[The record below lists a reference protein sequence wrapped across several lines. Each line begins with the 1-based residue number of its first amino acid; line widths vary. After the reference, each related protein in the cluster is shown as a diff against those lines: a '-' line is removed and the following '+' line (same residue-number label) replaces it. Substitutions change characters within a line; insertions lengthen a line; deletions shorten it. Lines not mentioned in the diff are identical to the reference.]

1 MAMDISG
8 LSFFM
13 PLFGFLLVFTI
24 MLALLLKTKL
34 LGENRFV
41 NIVVSFIIAII
52 FATMTNVREYVQNVT
67 PWFVVLVIA
76 LFFILIVVGLYTPKV
91 ADVVKPGFVWLFIVA
106 LILVFLIAAITVFS
120 SFSGIWE
127 DITSFVT
134 NEARLAGAIILLIIA
149 VLAAWVMTKGK

>member
-1 MAMDISG
+1 MAAMDISG

-34 LGENRFV
+34 LGENKFV
-41 NIVVSFIIAII
+41 NVIVSFIIAII

-76 LFFILIVVGLYTPKV
+76 LFFILIIVGLSQQKIS
-91 ADVVKPGFVWLFIVA
+91 DIMKPWFVWVFIVV
-106 LILVFLIAAITVFS
+106 LILIFLIAAVTVFS
-120 SFSGIWE
+120 SFSGIWG
-127 DITSFVT
+127 DISGFVT
-134 NEARLAGAIILLIIA
+134 NEARIAGAIILLIIA
-149 VLAAWVMTKGK
+149 VIAAWVMTKK

>member
-34 LGENRFV
+34 LGENKFV
-41 NIVVSFIIAII
+41 NIVISFIIAII

-76 LFFILIVVGLYTPKV
+76 LFFILIIVGLYTPKV
-91 ADVVKPGFVWLFIVA
+91 ADVVKPGFVWIFIIA
-106 LILVFLIAAITVFS
+106 LILVFLIAAVTVFS
-120 SFSGIWE
+120 SFSGIWS
-127 DITSFVT
+127 DVTNFVT
-134 NEARLAGAIILLIIA
+134 NEARIAGAIILLIIA
-149 VLAAWVMTKGK
+149 VIAAWVITKK

>member
-34 LGENRFV
+34 LGENKFV
-41 NIVVSFIIAII
+41 NVVISFIIAII

-76 LFFILIVVGLYTPKV
+76 LFFILIIVGLYTPKV
-91 ADVVKPGFVWLFIVA
+91 ADVVKPGFVWFFIIL

-120 SFSGIWE
+120 SFSGIW
-127 DITSFVT
+127 DDVTNFVT
-134 NEARLAGAIILLIIA
+134 NEARFAGAIILLIIA
-149 VLAAWVMTKGK
+149 ILAAWVMTKK